1 MNVTF
6 GSRFAHVR
14 LASLQAPRGRRR
26 LGRRGFD
33 RERAIRSL
41 TFWLRPAFLLR
52 VVHRFQRIAGFDRAL
67 ALASIALTALIPL
80 VIISGEV
87 LTQIGAEDTADRI
100 IDRYEL
106 TGGGADAVTQ
116 LLSPTG
122 DTTTSVDLLSAL
134 FVLLA
139 MLSLTR
145 AVQRLVEQ
153 TWELDA
159 LSVRNTLNGLLWA
172 GGVVAYLVAAGLIH
186 ALVGRGNLELGAS
199 LLVLPLTAVFVVW
212 GSWVLSA
219 KRIDPWDLVP
229 FGLIASILVAA
240 YSVGATVYVPHLFST
255 YTTDY
260 GVVGAVL
267 AIIST
272 LFCLMLVVVG
282 SAALGREVGDEL
294 DRIRRGERPPDHE
307 VRRQWDNVVGEAR
320 SRWQVA
326 RERID
331 YRRRREHE

>member
-1 MNVTF
+1 M
-6 GSRFAHVR
+6 
-14 LASLQAPRGRRR
+14 
-26 LGRRGFD
+26 
-33 RERAIRSL
+33 
-41 TFWLRPAFLLR
+41 
-52 VVHRFQRIAGFDRAL
+52 
-67 ALASIALTALIPL
+67 
-80 VIISGEV
+80 
-87 LTQIGAEDTADRI
+87 
-100 IDRYEL
+100 
-106 TGGGADAVTQ
+106 
-116 LLSPTG
+116 
-122 DTTTSVDLLSAL
+122 SAL

>member
-1 MNVTF
+1 MF
-6 GSRFAHVR
+6 
-14 LASLQAPRGRRR
+14 
-26 LGRRGFD
+26 
-33 RERAIRSL
+33 
-41 TFWLRPAFLLR
+41 
-52 VVHRFQRIAGFDRAL
+52 VHRFQTIAGFDRAL

-80 VIISGEV
+80 VIVGGAV
-87 LTQIGAEDTADRI
+87 LTEIGADDTADRLI
-100 IDRYEL
+100 ERYDL
-106 TGGGADAVTQ
+106 TGGGADAVEL

-122 DTTTSVDLLSAL
+122 DTTASVDVLSAL

-145 AVQRLVEQ
+145 AVQRLVEV

-159 LSVRNTLNGLLWA
+159 LSMRNTLNGLLWA
-172 GGVVAYLVAAGLIH
+172 GGFVAYLVAASLLH
-186 ALVGRGNLELGAS
+186 ALVGRGSLELGAS
-199 LLVLPLTAVFVVW
+199 LLVLPMTAVFVVW

-219 KRIDPWDLVP
+219 KRIDLSDLLP

-240 YSVGATVYVPHLFST
+240 YSVGATAYVPRLFSS

-294 DRIRRGERPPDHE
+294 ERIRRGERPPDHE

-326 RERID
+326 RERVD
-331 YRRRREHE
+331 YRRRRRGPR

>member
-1 MNVTF
+1 M
-6 GSRFAHVR
+6 
-14 LASLQAPRGRRR
+14 
-26 LGRRGFD
+26 
-33 RERAIRSL
+33 
-41 TFWLRPAFLLR
+41 
-52 VVHRFQRIAGFDRAL
+52 
-67 ALASIALTALIPL
+67 
-80 VIISGEV
+80 
-87 LTQIGAEDTADRI
+87 
-100 IDRYEL
+100 
-106 TGGGADAVTQ
+106 
-116 LLSPTG
+116 
-122 DTTTSVDLLSAL
+122 
-134 FVLLA
+134 
-139 MLSLTR
+139 
-145 AVQRLVEQ
+145 
-153 TWELDA
+153 
-159 LSVRNTLNGLLWA
+159 
-172 GGVVAYLVAAGLIH
+172 
-186 ALVGRGNLELGAS
+186 
-199 LLVLPLTAVFVVW
+199 LPLTAVFVVW

-255 YTTDY
+255 YTDY

>member
-1 MNVTF
+1 MQV
-6 GSRFAHVR
+6 
-14 LASLQAPRGRRR
+14 PRGRRR

-33 RERAIRSL
+33 RERAIRTL
-41 TFWLRPAFLLR
+41 TFWLRPAFVLR
-52 VVHRFQRIAGFDRAL
+52 VVHRFQTIAGFDRAL

-80 VIISGEV
+80 VIVGGAV
-87 LTQIGAEDTADRI
+87 LTEIGADDTADRI
-100 IDRYEL
+100 IERYDL
-106 TGGGADAVTQ
+106 TGGGADAVEL

-122 DTTTSVDLLSAL
+122 DTTASVDVLSAL

-145 AVQRLVEQ
+145 AVQRLVEV

-159 LSVRNTLNGLLWA
+159 LSMRNMLNGLLWA
-172 GGVVAYLVAAGLIH
+172 GGFVAYLVAASLLH
-186 ALVGRGNLELGAS
+186 ALVGRGSLELGAS
-199 LLVLPLTAVFVVW
+199 LLVLPMTAVFVVW

-219 KRIDPWDLVP
+219 KRIDLSDLLP

-240 YSVGATVYVPHLFST
+240 YSVGATAYVPRLFSS

-294 DRIRRGERPPDHE
+294 ERIRRGERPPDHE
-307 VRRQWDNVVGEAR
+307 VRRQWDNLVGEAR

-326 RERID
+326 RERVD
-331 YRRRREHE
+331 YRRRRRKPR

>member
-1 MNVTF
+1 MRV
-6 GSRFAHVR
+6 
-14 LASLQAPRGRRR
+14 PRGRRS
-26 LGRRGFD
+26 LGRRGLD
-33 RERAIRSL
+33 RERVIRTL

-80 VIISGEV
+80 VIISGAV
-87 LTQIGAEDTADRI
+87 LTEIGAEDAADRI
-100 IDRYEL
+100 IDRYDL
-106 TGGGADAVTQ
+106 TGGGADAVAQ
-116 LLSPTG
+116 LLSPTD
-122 DTTTSVDLLSAL
+122 DTTTSVDLLSGL

-159 LSVRNTLNGLLWA
+159 LSVRNTGNGLLWA
-172 GGVVAYLVAAGLIH
+172 GGFIAYLVAVGWIH
-186 ALVGRGNLELGAS
+186 AVAGRGSLELGAS
-199 LLVLPLTAVFVVW
+199 LLVLPLTAVFFVW
-212 GSWVLSA
+212 GGWILSG
-219 KRIDPWDLVP
+219 KRIDRWDLLP
-229 FGLIASILVAA
+229 FGVIGSILIAA
-240 YSVGATVYVPHLFST
+240 YSVGATVYVPHLFSS

-294 DRIRRGERPPDHE
+294 ERIRRGERPPDHE
-307 VRRQWDNVVGEAR
+307 VRRQWDNVVGDAR

-331 YRRRREHE
+331 YRRRRRGSQ

>member
-1 MNVTF
+1 MLV
-6 GSRFAHVR
+6 GSRVAHVR

-80 VIISGEV
+80 VIISGAV
-87 LTQIGAEDTADRI
+87 LTEIGAEDTAARI

-106 TGGGADAVTQ
+106 TGGGAEAVEQ

-122 DTTTSVDLLSAL
+122 DTTISVDLLSAL

-139 MLSLTR
+139 LLSLTR
-145 AVQRLVEQ
+145 GVQRLVEQ

-159 LSVRNTLNGLLWA
+159 LSLRNTLNGLLWA
-172 GGVVAYLVAAGLIH
+172 GGFVAYLAATGLIH
-186 ALVGRGNLELGAS
+186 ALVGRGGPELGAS
-199 LLVLPLTAVFVVW
+199 LLVLPLTAAFVVW
-212 GSWVLSA
+212 GSWGLSA
-219 KRIDPWDLVP
+219 KRINRWDLLP
-229 FGLIASILVAA
+229 FGVIGSILIAA
-240 YSVGATVYVPHLFST
+240 YSVGATVYVPHLFSS

-267 AIIST
+267 AVIST
-272 LFCLMLVVVG
+272 LFCLMLIVVG

-294 DRIRRGERPPDHE
+294 ERIRRGERPPDHE
-307 VRRQWDNVVGEAR
+307 VRRQWEKVVDEAR

-326 RERID
+326 RERVD
-331 YRRRREHE
+331 RRHRREHE